1 MKIKARPLF
10 YLMMAMSLCFLTA
23 AATTTTHKLQAVKTD
38 PQGVSKKIADLLES
52 SGYRV
57 MGPKGAICDVSLVK
71 SLAVQPGFKPTLN
84 VKYPF
89 ASGQLIG
96 VLRVSKNA
104 SFTDFRG
111 QEIAAGVYTLR
122 YGKQPEDGNHIGI
135 SEVYDFLLAL
145 PAKTDQD
152 PKPLDLLDELHQRSA
167 KSAGSTHPAIF
178 SLLPAE
184 NRAEAASLS
193 HDEDHDFWILNVTGS
208 GKQKN
213 KGIKV
218 PIRIIVI
225 GQSEA

>member
-10 YLMMAMSLCFLTA
+10 YVMMALSICFLTA
-23 AATTTTHKLQAVKTD
+23 AANATHKLQAVKTD
-38 PQGVSKKIADLLES
+38 SEGVSKKIADLLEPT
-52 SGYRV
+52 GYRI

-71 SLAVQPGFKPTLN
+71 SLAVRPGFKPALN

-89 ASGQLIG
+89 TSGQLIG

-111 QEIAAGVYTLR
+111 QELKAGVYTLR
-122 YGKQPEDGNHIGI
+122 YGIQPEDGNHIGT

-145 PAKTDQD
+145 PAKIDQD
-152 PKPLDLLDELHQRSA
+152 PKPLNLLDEFHERSA

-184 NRAEAASLS
+184 KRAEAASLS

-208 GKQKN
+208 GKEKN
-213 KGIKV
+213 KSVKI
-218 PIRIIVI
+218 PIRIIVL